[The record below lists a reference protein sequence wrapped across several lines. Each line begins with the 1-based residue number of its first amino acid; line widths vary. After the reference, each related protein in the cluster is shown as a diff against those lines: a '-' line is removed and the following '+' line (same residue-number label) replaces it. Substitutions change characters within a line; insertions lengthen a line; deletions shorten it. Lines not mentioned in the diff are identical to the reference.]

1 MSNPARTRTLGVLAA
16 ALALFGSP
24 ATPSLIDP
32 TPGWPGEAQH
42 SIPVA
47 RLDAALGCRGGPGSP
62 DGSGRS
68 EPVLLV
74 HGTGVGRALNWA
86 WGYWAAL
93 HDAGF
98 EVCWIEL
105 PRAGLGDAQDSAEYV
120 ARAIQVMH
128 RRSGE
133 RIDVIG
139 HSLGS
144 VLARWVVKYFP
155 SGYFVDDLVG
165 FGAPNHG
172 TTTADRAA
180 RAGRCFAACWQMR
193 TNARFIA
200 ALNDGD
206 ETPGHVSQTSIYTS
220 GDELVRPIET
230 FRVAGAANIKLQDV
244 CLARP
249 VDHFLLPADALTW
262 ELTIDALTHPGP
274 ADRTRLSRLACF
286 KLLLPGVRLGDV
298 PGSIEG
304 VRAPRFDAEPA
315 LEPYAR

>member
-1 MSNPARTRTLGVLAA
+1 MGNPARTRTLGVLAA

-24 ATPSLIDP
+24 AAPSSIEA
-32 TPGWPGEAQH
+32 TPGWPGEAH
-42 SIPVA
+42 YSIPLA
-47 RLDAALGCRGGPGSP
+47 RLDAALGCRGGAGSP

-68 EPVLLV
+68 QPVLLV
-74 HGTGVGRALNWA
+74 HGAGVGRALNWA

-120 ARAIQVMH
+120 ARAIEVMH
-128 RRSGE
+128 RGSGE

-144 VLARWVVKYFP
+144 VLARWVVKHFP
-155 SGYFVDDLVG
+155 SGYFADDLVG

-180 RAGRCFAACWQMR
+180 RAGRCFEACWQMR
-193 TNARFIA
+193 TNSKFVT

-206 ETPGHVSQTSIYTS
+206 ETPGHVSQTSIYTAN
-220 GDELVRPIET
+220 DELVRPIET
-230 FRVAGAANIKLQDV
+230 SRVAGGANIRLQDV

-274 ADRTRLSRLACF
+274 ADQTRLSRLACF

-298 PGSIEG
+298 PTPPESAG
-304 VRAPRFDAEPA
+304 APRIDAEPS